1 MDRGATVLTL
11 GFVLVVL
18 VGAVGAVGS
27 VAGAPTP
34 PPAAYYGSLTVDG
47 DPAPAGLTVTAE
59 IDGEQRGSL
68 TTGDAGRYGGSGAF
82 DPKLQVNGTDGDE
95 GATVHFFVEGESA
108 GTATWRSG
116 DVREVA
122 LSATGVSV
130 PTPEE
135 GSGGGSG
142 GSGGGP
148 LVPPSTP
155 AEPPTEPGSSSGP
168 TVTVTRSGDEVDVAV
183 TDARAGEEVEV
194 QIDTTSDGIGLD
206 SIAITP
212 RVNGSFTLNASLLA
226 NPPAGTP
233 PLPAGG
239 DGIGFLQVDHSIADA
254 DIDGVTFR
262 FRASKQR
269 LADAGLDADAVTL
282 YRLHEGDWS
291 PLPTTQVGESTTD
304 YVFEANSP
312 GLSLFAIGGPPADE
326 STPTE
331 SETPVSTSVPDEDES
346 PATETRTDGSGPRFG
361 SLVAVLALLGTVAL
375 LRYRHR

>member
-1 MDRGATVLTL
+1 MGRGSTVLAL

-18 VGAVGAVGS
+18 VGAVGAA
-27 VAGAPTP
+27 AGTPAP

-68 TTGDAGRYGGSGAF
+68 TTGDAGRYGGPGAF
-82 DPKLQVNGTDGDE
+82 DPKLQVDGTDGDE

-130 PTPEE
+130 PTPEA

-142 GSGGGP
+142 GSGGVP

-155 AEPPTEPGSSSGP
+155 TETPMEPGSSSTP

-183 TDARAGEEVEV
+183 TDARAGDEVEV
-194 QIDTTSDGIGLD
+194 QPDATTSHGIGLD
-206 SIAITP
+206 GIAITP

-239 DGIGFLQVDHSIADA
+239 NGIGFLQVDHSIADA

-291 PLPTTQVGESTTD
+291 PLPTTRVDESTTD
-304 YVFEANSP
+304 YVFEADSP
-312 GLSLFAIGGPPADE
+312 GLSLFAIGQRSGDE

-361 SLVAVLALLGTVAL
+361 SLVALLALLSTVAL

>member
-1 MDRGATVLTL
+1 MGRGSTVLTL
-11 GFVLVVL
+11 GIVLAVL
-18 VGAVGAVGS
+18 VGAVGAVGP

-68 TTGDAGRYGGSGAF
+68 TTGDTGRYGGPGAF
-82 DPKLQVNGTDGDE
+82 DPKLTVDGTDDDE
-95 GATVHFFVEGESA
+95 GATVHFFVEGQPA

-116 DVREVA
+116 DVLEVT

-130 PTPEE
+130 PTPGQ
-135 GSGGGSG
+135 GSGDGSG
-142 GSGGGP
+142 GGGP

-155 AEPPTEPGSSSGP
+155 AETPTEPGSSSGP
-168 TVTVTRSGDEVDVAV
+168 TVTVTRSGGEVGVAV

-212 RVNGSFTLNASLLA
+212 NVNGSFTLNASLLA

-262 FRASKQR
+262 FRVSKQR
-269 LADAGLDADAVTL
+269 LADAGLDPDAVTL
-282 YRLHEGDWS
+282 SRLHEGEWS
-291 PLPTTQVGESTTD
+291 PLPTTRVDESTMD
-304 YVFEANSP
+304 YVFEADSP
-312 GLSLFAIGGPPADE
+312 GLSLFAIGQQSGDE

-331 SETPVSTSVPDEDES
+331 SETPVSTSVPADDEPPD
-346 PATETRTDGSGPRFG
+346 TEARTDGSGPRFG
-361 SLVAVLALLGTVAL
+361 SLIAVLALLSTVAV